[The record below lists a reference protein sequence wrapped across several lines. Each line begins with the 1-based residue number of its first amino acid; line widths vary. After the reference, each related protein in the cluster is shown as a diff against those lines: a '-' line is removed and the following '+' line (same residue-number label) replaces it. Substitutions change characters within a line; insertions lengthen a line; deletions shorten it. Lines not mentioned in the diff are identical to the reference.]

1 MRPARGS
8 SGRCSTCRSRSFVT
22 TRVVK
27 VLYVLTIVLLL
38 IAYAGIAIAIFSGG
52 EEVATVDDNGQITTT
67 DGGGNVGLGI
77 FWLVVLGP
85 LMLFL
90 YTLLYRVFYELII
103 VVFRIYENTRD
114 QLELTRRSLEVRG
127 AEPAA
132 AAGAASV
139 ALTDEGGDGGQ
150 RPPGASRWGEC
161 RHARC
166 TRSTDRPPTLDASS
180 WAIVPYWSCSPWMTS
195 SGDVMS
201 ARYSSR
207 STARSP
213 GPARHR
219 SSRRTPRRGPYG
231 GAPSAPGGPLV
242 S

>member
-1 MRPARGS
+1 MDEARKGFFGALLDLS
-8 SGRCSTCRSRSFVT
+8 FTTFVT

-52 EEVATVDDNGQITTT
+52 EEVATLDENGQVTTT

-114 QLELTRRSLEVRG
+114 QLELTRRSHGRG
-127 AEPAA
+127 RGRPA

-139 ALTDEGGDGGQ
+139 ALRDEGGDRGQ
-150 RPPGASRWGEC
+150 RLAGRLQVRRMPALQVHALHGTACEGLDRVELGHGAVLVVLALDQQRG
-161 RHARC
+161 HAMSGR
-166 TRSTDRPPTLDASS
+166 
-180 WAIVPYWSCSPWMTS
+180 TS
-195 SGDVMS
+195 SIVQSGN
-201 ARYSSR
+201 AGSSQT
-207 STARSP
+207 SFQP
-213 GPARHR
+213 
-219 SSRRTPRRGPYG
+219 
-231 GAPSAPGGPLV
+231 
-242 S
+242 

>member
-1 MRPARGS
+1 MGEARKGFFGALLDLS
-8 SGRCSTCRSRSFVT
+8 FTTFVT

-114 QLELTRRSLEVRG
+114 QLELTRRSLEVRDAG
-127 AEPAA
+127 PPPPAA
-132 AAGAASV
+132 
-139 ALTDEGGDGGQ
+139 
-150 RPPGASRWGEC
+150 PPQ
-161 RHARC
+161 
-166 TRSTDRPPTLDASS
+166 
-180 WAIVPYWSCSPWMTS
+180 SP
-195 SGDVMS
+195 
-201 ARYSSR
+201 
-207 STARSP
+207 
-213 GPARHR
+213 
-219 SSRRTPRRGPYG
+219 
-231 GAPSAPGGPLV
+231 
-242 S
+242 